1 MKGNYD
7 QFSGLTQEELIQLCA
22 ELQDKVTKTISLKQE
37 LIGIKNDLDQ
47 ELNRF
52 RMIEE
57 FGREGIF
64 QDSIDSFG
72 VHAVE
77 SFVQVFEQ
85 PHCLVAEYSPE
96 NKRLQILNSF
106 GFNDIDIPKYVAF
119 DAQYLVKKEGFF
131 LQQETYL
138 NDIFQFLRLQDA
150 LIGPFFDSNGKFSG
164 LIICGQMS
172 KDKLFYS
179 PIKPNDRH
187 AYTVM
192 SRKAGYLL
200 QNFRYNQKLKLEIE
214 IRAAIEKELEAKAND
229 LMRSNKDLEQF
240 AYIVSHDLKA
250 PLLNIAGFAQL
261 LDSKYRD
268 ALDKNGQEYL
278 NYILEGVQRFKGVID
293 ALLQF
298 SRNVRAAEQKEN
310 VVLNQIFENIQR
322 SFAFTINSRQ
332 ADIQVAD
339 LPNVHANK
347 DLLQQLFQNLIS
359 NALKFTPEECIPKIV
374 VDAKER
380 EEDFLIRVAD
390 NGIGIE
396 EDFLKDIFVPFRRL
410 NQTKEF
416 EGNGIG
422 LSICK
427 KIIEQHNGKIWAD
440 SEGLGQGTTFYVSL
454 PK

>member
-1 MKGNYD
+1 
-7 QFSGLTQEELIQLCA
+7 
-22 ELQDKVTKTISLKQE
+22 
-37 LIGIKNDLDQ
+37 
-47 ELNRF
+47 
-52 RMIEE
+52 
-57 FGREGIF
+57 
-64 QDSIDSFG
+64 
-72 VHAVE
+72 
-77 SFVQVFEQ
+77 
-85 PHCLVAEYSPE
+85 
-96 NKRLQILNSF
+96 
-106 GFNDIDIPKYVAF
+106 
-119 DAQYLVKKEGFF
+119 
-131 LQQETYL
+131 
-138 NDIFQFLRLQDA
+138 
-150 LIGPFFDSNGKFSG
+150 
-164 LIICGQMS
+164 
-172 KDKLFYS
+172 
-179 PIKPNDRH
+179 
-187 AYTVM
+187 M